1 MSAVKLPSAG
11 SLQESRNPL
20 LGEDAQDAPLVLPR
34 PRRRCAKCAFVLLPL
49 LLIGALIV
57 LSSPR
62 IPKLDPLEERIQS
75 LVTSKGEE
83 AVLEVGVPQEEV
95 RWSEEDK
102 RLRKYSWTAPEPH
115 ESLTKMLEDLTPA
128 QNRTREWLLRT
139 RPRSQGATGIGLGA
153 SEPPENIRPAPR
165 ALAHK
170 SLPRA
175 YEGPGLFVNGSFD
188 KYSNLLREWQTGR
201 PADVCEK
208 GAWEDEYTALH
219 AEMMRGEREP
229 SLLEF
234 VCHAGEYCGGFADR
248 YSAPSLLLPR
258 RTLMFSPIRRVLG
271 MVTTFLYSIL
281 TKRAFSITWEQPAPF
296 DLLFD
301 SPYIDWSRPFN
312 PNSTTPPRRV
322 YANETLVEARKEIEA
337 HNWEEPQI
345 DDFFPGFVGN
355 YSDGKTIPWLRFDF
369 NRGVVLRSFTYPDVA
384 PLVHSL
390 GFTVTTAYSCLL
402 NYLVRPKA
410 AVLAFIA
417 QYTSFFSLPENFV
430 IGLQIR
436 TGDVSMYASRKDAIN
451 SVSHHAQYF
460 ACADAVAR
468 TYAHPTQKIVYY
480 LISDSRVLEE
490 DALRTYPDRVVVTG
504 LKQSHVEIATGSVGW
519 KGLKGAADGFMRT
532 VAESWIF
539 SGMASS
545 PSSHRDRAERV
556 ELLAGTDFQI
566 LTLRSGFGKIRT
578 PSPSSHRSSLLLRLT
593 ALASGTA
600 TWLRGRQGTTIQI
613 FNPYIDPD
621 YTRAVKKKNKGV
633 LPPPL
638 DCSFDTALK
647 SFSELAQDWSLG

>member
-1 MSAVKLPSAG
+1 MSAVKLPGAG
-11 SLQESRNPL
+11 TPQESRNPL

-62 IPKLDPLEERIQS
+62 IPKLDPLAERIQS

-102 RLRKYSWTAPEPH
+102 ALRKYSWTAPVPH
-115 ESLTKMLEDLTPA
+115 ESLTKMLEGLTPA

-188 KYSNLLREWQTGR
+188 KYSDLLREWQTGR

-234 VCHAGEYCGGFADR
+234 VCHAGEYCGGFAD
-248 YSAPSLLLPR
+248 
-258 RTLMFSPIRRVLG
+258 RVLG

-355 YSDGKTIPWLRFDF
+355 YSDRKTIPWLRFDF

-451 SVSHHAQYF
+451 TVSHHAQYF

-490 DALRTYPDRVVVTG
+490 DALRIYPDRVVVTG

-539 SGMASS
+539 SG
-545 PSSHRDRAERV
+545 
-556 ELLAGTDFQI
+556 TDFQI
-566 LTLRSGFGKIRT
+566 LTLRSGFGKI
-578 PSPSSHRSSLLLRLT
+578 P
-593 ALASGTA
+593 

-621 YTRAVKKKNKGV
+621 YTHAVKKKNKGV

-638 DCSFDTALK
+638 DCSVDTALK

>member
-11 SLQESRNPL
+11 SPQECRNPL
-20 LGEDAQDAPLVLPR
+20 LGEDAADAPLALLR
-34 PRRRCAKCAFVLLPL
+34 PRRRCAKCTFVLLPL
-49 LLIGALIV
+49 LFIVALIV
-57 LSSPR
+57 VSTPR
-62 IPKLDPLEERIQS
+62 IPTLDPWAERIQS
-75 LVTSKGEE
+75 LVSGKGDE

-95 RWSEEDK
+95 RWSEEDQT
-102 RLRKYSWTAPEPH
+102 LRKYSWTTPEPH
-115 ESLTKMLEDLTPA
+115 ASLTKMLDGLTPA
-128 QNRTREWLLRT
+128 QNRTREWLLHT

-153 SEPPENIRPAPR
+153 SDPPENIRPAPR
-165 ALAHK
+165 TLAHK

-175 YEGPGLFVNGSFD
+175 DEGPGVFVNGSFD
-188 KYSNLLREWQTGR
+188 KYSDLLREWQTGR

-234 VCHAGEYCGGFADR
+234 VCHAGELCGGFAD
-248 YSAPSLLLPR
+248 
-258 RTLMFSPIRRVLG
+258 RVLG

-281 TKRAFSITWEQPAPF
+281 TKRAFAVAWEQPAPF

-301 SPYIDWSRPFN
+301 SPYIDWSRPFH

-322 YANETLVEARKEIEA
+322 YANETLVKARKEIEA
-337 HNWEEPQI
+337 HNWEESQI

-355 YSDGKTIPWLRFDF
+355 YSDGKTVPWLQFDF

-390 GFTVTTAYSCLL
+390 GLKVTTAYSCLL
-402 NYLVRPKA
+402 NYLIRPKA
-410 AVLAFIA
+410 AALAFIA
-417 QYTSFFSLPENFV
+417 QYTSFFSLPEIFV

-436 TGDVSMYASRKDAIN
+436 TGDVSMYASRKDAVN
-451 SVSHHAQYF
+451 TVSHHAHYF

-468 TYAHPTQKIVYY
+468 TYAHPAQKIVYY

-490 DALRTYPDRVVVTG
+490 DALRTYPDRMVVTG
-504 LKQSHVEIATGSVGW
+504 LKQSHVEITKGDVGW

-539 SGMASS
+539 SG
-545 PSSHRDRAERV
+545 
-556 ELLAGTDFQI
+556 TDFQI
-566 LTLRSGFGKIRT
+566 LTYRSGFGKI
-578 PSPSSHRSSLLLRLT
+578 P
-593 ALASGTA
+593 

-613 FNPYIDPD
+613 FNPHMEPE
-621 YTRAVKKKNKGV
+621 YTRVVKKKNKGV

-638 DCSFDTALK
+638 DCSLDTALK

>member
-115 ESLTKMLEDLTPA
+115 ESLAKMLEDLTPA

-234 VCHAGEYCGGFADR
+234 VCHAGEYCGGFAD
-248 YSAPSLLLPR
+248 
-258 RTLMFSPIRRVLG
+258 RVLG

-539 SGMASS
+539 SG
-545 PSSHRDRAERV
+545 
-556 ELLAGTDFQI
+556 TDFQI
-566 LTLRSGFGKIRT
+566 LTLRSGFGKI
-578 PSPSSHRSSLLLRLT
+578 P
-593 ALASGTA
+593 